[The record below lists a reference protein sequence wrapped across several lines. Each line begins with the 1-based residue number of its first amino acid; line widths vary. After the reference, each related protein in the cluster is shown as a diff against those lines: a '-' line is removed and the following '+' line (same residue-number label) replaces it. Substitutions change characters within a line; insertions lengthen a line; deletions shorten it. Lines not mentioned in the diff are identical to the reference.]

1 VTPGLLLVPH
11 PCDFFA
17 LTLGLPLGPHLCK
30 PFCFGHEPKSRVA
43 TLSPTYQNE
52 GVVLKLIKS
61 DNFIQI
67 NKIINFDIDTKE

>member
-11 PCDFFA
+11 LCDFFA
-17 LTLGLPLGPHLCK
+17 LTPRLPLGPHPCK
-30 PFCFGHEPKSRVA
+30 PFCLGHEPKARVA

-52 GVVLKLIKS
+52 GVVFKLIKS

-67 NKIINFDIDTKE
+67 NKIISFDIDAKE